1 MATSPA
7 ANANGV
13 LTLTITSAGSPIP
26 DTAGVIS
33 VEIDRAVGRVGSAR
47 IVLRDGDM
55 PNDDFPVSDTE
66 VFAPGSAIVISAGYG
81 GTTAQIFDGIVVRHG
96 IKIAGNNDARLVVEC
111 RHKAV
116 AMTIGCKNANYVQ
129 KQDSAILSQLIS
141 DAGLT
146 ADVTATQTQHQEIVQ
161 FYSTDWDFMALRA
174 EANGALVIAEDNG
187 TVSVKPPQTSAAA
200 VLKVTYGIDLMS
212 FSADVDAR
220 TQLQS
225 VVAAAWDPGTQA
237 MVQQSAPAK
246 TLYEQGNLT
255 PAKLAQVA
263 GPSTFRLQS
272 TVPLLSDEL
281 KSWSEARQMRAAL
294 ACIRGRMSFQGNA
307 AAKPGV
313 MIELVGVGKRFSG
326 NVYVSAVQ
334 HRIADG
340 NWISD
345 VEFGLSPESFS
356 ERHGAGNVQASGLV
370 PGVGGLQIGVV
381 TKLDA
386 DPEGQ
391 YRIQVAVQVLQA
403 ETAGVWARL
412 ASFYGS
418 SGVGAFFIPEIGDEV
433 ILGYLNGD
441 PSHPVVLG
449 SLYSSQRKMPYE
461 LTAENYTKALWTKGL
476 LKIIFDD
483 DKKVITVIT
492 PQKNTIEM
500 SDDAKSICL
509 TDQNNNKIQ
518 MTPDGITLDS
528 PKDIVINAKGKVSIS
543 AVSNIEQTAQADI
556 KSEALNITGTAKVGF
571 TAKGSATAELS
582 ASGQTTVKG
591 ALVMIN

>member
-1 MATSPA
+1 MADSPA
-7 ANANGV
+7 LNANGV
-13 LTLTITSAGSPIP
+13 LTLTITSAGNPIP

-33 VEIDRAVGRVGSAR
+33 VEIDRAVGRVCSAR

-55 PNDDFPVSDTE
+55 PDDDFPLSDLD
-66 VFAPGSAIVISAGYG
+66 VFVPGTAIVINAGYG
-81 GTTAQIFDGIVVRHG
+81 GTTKPIFDGIVVRHG
-96 IKIAGNNDARLVVEC
+96 IKIHGNNDARLIVEC
-111 RHKAV
+111 KHKAV

-129 KQDSAILSQLIS
+129 QQDSGIISQLIS
-141 DAGLT
+141 NAGLT
-146 ADVTATQTQHQEIVQ
+146 ADVTTTQTQHQEIVQ

-174 EANGALVIAEDNG
+174 EANGALVIADDNG
-187 TVSVKPPQTSAAA
+187 TVSVKPPQTSADA
-200 VLKVTYGIDLMS
+200 VLKVTYGMDMMS
-212 FSADVDAR
+212 FSADIDAR

-237 MVQQSAPAK
+237 MVQQAAPAK
-246 TLYEQGNLT
+246 SLYEQGNLT
-255 PAKLAQVA
+255 PGKLAQVA
-263 GPSTFRLQS
+263 SPSTFRLQS
-272 TVPLLSDEL
+272 TVPLISDEL

-294 ACIRGRMSFQGNA
+294 ACIRGRLSFQGNA
-307 AAKPGV
+307 SAKPGV
-313 MIELVGVGKRFSG
+313 MIELAGVGKRFSG
-326 NVYVSAVQ
+326 SVYVSAVQ

-340 NWISD
+340 NWISE
-345 VEFGLSPESFS
+345 VEFGLSPESHS
-356 ERHGAGNVQASGLV
+356 ERHGAGDVMASGLV

-391 YRIQVAVQVLQA
+391 YRIQVAVQVLEA

-441 PSHPVVLG
+441 PSHPIVLG
-449 SLYSSQRKMPYE
+449 SVYSSQRKMPYE
-461 LTAENYTKALWTKGL
+461 LTADNYTKALWTKGL

-528 PKDIVINAKGKVSIS
+528 PKDIVINAKGKVSIT

-556 KSEALNITGTAKVGF
+556 KSEALNINSTAKVGIV
-571 TAKGSATAELS
+571 AKGSATAELS